1 MFAVPE
7 LHFSLSLSLSLSLS
21 FFLFVVIFLC
31 LSCFVMLLLL
41 LLFSR
46 PVREWRSSGVGRG
59 NAGAMGRC
67 CSSVSRLTGRHRERG
82 PMAAAR
88 NSFIGFY

>member
-7 LHFSLSLSLSLSLS
+7 LHFSLSLSL
-21 FFLFVVIFLC
+21 FLFVVIFLC
-31 LSCFVMLLLL
+31 LSCFVMLLLLL